1 MPEVKVEVSELNLDF
16 VLKKARNPSSGVL
29 MKNRN
34 GYFSTPELTFLFSDF
49 CLWIQK
55 NFELSEEKSK
65 EIILKMMD
73 DKKIIPKSTTIQSTT
88 LFSFA
93 NKIQIVIGL

>member
-1 MPEVKVEVSELNLDF
+1 MSEVKLMVDIDLVI
-16 VLKKARNPSSGVL
+16 KKARNPSTGVL

-49 CLWIQK
+49 SLWIQK
-55 NFELSEEKSK
+55 NFEINEEKSK
-65 EIILKMMD
+65 EMIQKMVKD
-73 DKKIIPKSTTIQSTT
+73 EKIIPKSNNG
-88 LFSFA
+88 LFSFP